1 MLEHRQATDGRNP
14 FCVRHSRSQLSG
26 YAVLHFTYLRAP
38 VVKVPRLVAP
48 TGESKLSS
56 TSHGHYL
63 QKVLYQGLQPRSR
76 ALVRP
81 LHSPPQSKGGVPTD
95 GGHRVSILTGLE
107 PVILKTKINN

>member
-56 TSHGHYL
+56 TSHGH
-63 QKVLYQGLQPRSR
+63 KGLWD
-76 ALVRP
+76 ALWRVGRKAMAQVCTTSVQ
-81 LHSPPQSKGGVPTD
+81 LKMSSPPAGVK
-95 GGHRVSILTGLE
+95 SIT
-107 PVILKTKINN
+107 KTAN

>member
-26 YAVLHFTYLRAP
+26 YAVLHFTFLRAE

-56 TSHGHYL
+56 TSHGHKL
-63 QKVLYQGLQPRSR
+63 LALALTLAWLGLALLHDSKDGTPLSLLATQRLSAWGKPERTRAVLWGVGL
-76 ALVRP
+76 
-81 LHSPPQSKGGVPTD
+81 TW
-95 GGHRVSILTGLE
+95 
-107 PVILKTKINN
+107 